1 MPLYL
6 IERNF
11 PEPVEEGSQEEL
23 NELKLMNEKYDL
35 QWIYSF
41 LSVDAK
47 RSYCI
52 YEGPTASAI
61 VDAAKTIGLP
71 ADTITEIDGRINNDG
86 KVVLLAMS
94 DFERERDIRLRMEQE
109 LEQAKNLQLG
119 MLPDQ
124 PPILQDAEVGLYTR
138 PATEVG
144 GDYYDYF
151 LSEESTLTLALGDA
165 TGHGMEAGTIV
176 AVTKGLFQT
185 LSPNESVVEALSQM
199 SDKLRNMSLG
209 RNGMT
214 LAMIKIQGNKLS
226 YASAGI
232 PPMLLYRSRTKEVQE
247 ILVEGLPLGLKTVG
261 KYYVRDLELYA
272 GDTVL
277 LMTDGLPERLN
288 PENNEYG
295 YPRSMSI
302 FRNIAHNS
310 AARICEL
317 LAEAGNEWANGREQ
331 EDDISFAVYKFRG
344 EISKGHSIPKEE

>member
-1 MPLYL
+1 MPLYM

-11 PEPVEEGSQEEL
+11 PVPMSQDDSPEEIIEL
-23 NELKLMNEKYDL
+23 QTMNEKFDL
-35 QWIYSF
+35 QWVYSF

-52 YEGPTASAI
+52 YEGPTSAAI
-61 VDAAKTIGLP
+61 VDAAKALGIP

-86 KVVLLAMS
+86 KVVLLAME
-94 DFERERDIRLRMEQE
+94 DFERERNVRLRMEQE
-109 LEQAKNLQLG
+109 LCQARNLQLG

-151 LSEESTLTLALGDA
+151 LSEGSTLTLALGDA

-176 AVTKGLFQT
+176 AATKGLFQS
-185 LSPNESVVEALSQM
+185 LSPNDNVVGALSQM
-199 SDKLRNMSLG
+199 SRQLRNMSSG
-209 RNGMT
+209 RNGMA
-214 LAMIKIQGNKLS
+214 LALAKIQGSKLS
-226 YASAGI
+226 YSSAGI
-232 PPMLLYRSRTKEVQE
+232 PPMLIYRSRTNEVQE
-247 ILVEGLPLGLKTVG
+247 ILVEGLPLGMKSAG
-261 KYYVRDLELYA
+261 RYDARDLELYP

-295 YPRSMSI
+295 YPRAMDS
-302 FRNIAHNS
+302 FLEVAHNN
-310 AARICEL
+310 ATRICEL
-317 LAEAGNEWANGREQ
+317 LAEAGDEWANGSEQ
-331 EDDISFAVYKFRG
+331 EDDISFAVYKFLG
-344 EISKGHSIPKEE
+344 EPSKE